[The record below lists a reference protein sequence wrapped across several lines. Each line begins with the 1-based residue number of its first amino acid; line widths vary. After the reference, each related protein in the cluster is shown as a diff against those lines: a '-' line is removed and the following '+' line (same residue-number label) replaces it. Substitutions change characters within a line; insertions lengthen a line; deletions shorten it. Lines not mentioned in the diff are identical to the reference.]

1 MNDKDCEK
9 KVRAATAPMWMTIEY
24 QSSQLQQ
31 ISQLCWE
38 IVNELQ
44 EADNLLTGEH
54 PDEFS
59 KVFDIAG
66 EIEDWL
72 VRTKNK

>member
-1 MNDKDCEK
+1 MNYEECEK
-9 KVRAATAPMWMTIEY
+9 EVRAATAPMWMTIEH
-24 QSSQLQQ
+24 QASQLQQ
-31 ISQLCWE
+31 ISRLCWE

-44 EADNLLTGEH
+44 ETDNLLVGEY

-72 VRTKNK
+72 VRTKKK

>member
-1 MNDKDCEK
+1 MNCEDCEK
-9 KVRAATAPMWMTIEY
+9 KVRAATAPMWMTIEH
-24 QSSQLQQ
+24 QATQLRQ

-44 EADNLLTGEH
+44 ETDNLLTGEH